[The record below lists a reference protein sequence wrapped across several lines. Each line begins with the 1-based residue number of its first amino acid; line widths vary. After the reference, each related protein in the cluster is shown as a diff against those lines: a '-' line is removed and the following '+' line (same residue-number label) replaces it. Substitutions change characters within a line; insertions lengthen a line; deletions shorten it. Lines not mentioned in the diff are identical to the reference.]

1 MSHFRRIPP
10 SCMHLPRMV
19 ANFETRFVNAMLDH
33 KKHPQG
39 ISVAEI
45 APSALFHH
53 ERSII
58 EEQKKEAPV
67 KFREALKAEAL
78 AMARRNSKERN

>member
-1 MSHFRRIPP
+1 
-10 SCMHLPRMV
+10 MHLPRMV

-39 ISVAEI
+39 ISIAEI

-53 ERSII
+53 ERVII
-58 EEQKKEAPV
+58 EERKREAPQ
-67 KFREALKAEAL
+67 KFRDAMKAEAL
-78 AMARRNSKERN
+78 AAARRKAKENS